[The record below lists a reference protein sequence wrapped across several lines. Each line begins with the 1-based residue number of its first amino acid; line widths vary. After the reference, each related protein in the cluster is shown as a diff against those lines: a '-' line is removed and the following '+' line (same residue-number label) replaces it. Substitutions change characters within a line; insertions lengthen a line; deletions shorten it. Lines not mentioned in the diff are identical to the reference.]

1 MFNLKRKITTQTF
14 SVIEKK
20 KKKKRKTEEERRKKK
35 EEKKR
40 RISRRAGKNQAPR
53 MDGVRTKLKC

>member
-20 KKKKRKTEEERRKKK
+20 KKKKRKTGEERRKKK
-35 EEKKR
+35 KKKKDGLAGG
-40 RISRRAGKNQAPR
+40 RAKIKHHAWMASGQS
-53 MDGVRTKLKC
+53 